1 MPKVI
6 YEPRG
11 RAKEYSPLAVNLYR
25 GCPHGCR
32 YCYAP
37 AAQFTTHASWKNDVR
52 PREGIL
58 EALRKD
64 AAALAGDPRTVML
77 CFLCDPYQPVDDEF
91 KITRQALQILAAK
104 RMRAQVLTKDGPRAE
119 RDFDILAANNFFFGT
134 SLVWHTDKTRQH
146 WEPAAASVKDRIG
159 SIRKAKKKGIFTWV
173 SLEPVVDPDEALAVI
188 RDLHADV
195 DFWKI
200 GKLNHM
206 TPPRPVDWAE
216 FYNDVTTLLQGYN
229 ADYYVKNDLWRHAQ
243 TSSPARVQSMRV
255 DLRSICPAACQ

>member
-37 AAQFTTHASWKNDVR
+37 AAQFTTHNSWKTDVR
-52 PREGIL
+52 PRESIL
-58 EALRKD
+58 AALRKD
-64 AAALAGDPRTVML
+64 AIAMAGDPRTVML

-91 KITRQALQILAAK
+91 QITRQALQILAANK
-104 RMRAQVLTKDGPRAE
+104 MHAQVLTKDGPRAE
-119 RDFDILAANNFFFGT
+119 RDFDILASNNFFFGT
-134 SLVWHTDKTRQH
+134 SLVWHNDDLRRR
-146 WEPAAASVKDRIG
+146 WEPAAAAVKDRIA

-173 SLEPVVDPDEALAVI
+173 SLEPVVDPGEALAVI
-188 RDLHADV
+188 RQLHDVV

-206 TPPRPVDWAE
+206 TPPRPVDWEA
-216 FYNDVTTLLQGYN
+216 FYDDVTALLQGYGAN
-229 ADYYVKNDLWRHAQ
+229 YYVKNDLWRHARP
-243 TSSPARVQSMRV
+243 TSPVRVSAANVNLQAV
-255 DLRSICPAACQ
+255 CPAACT